1 MRLSTKEKF
10 RLSILAT
17 LRWTMAITFLIY
29 GMAKIYP
36 GQFITGDFLFDSTKD
51 SAMKL
56 AWYFFGYSDFY
67 NYFIATGELLA
78 ALLLVIPRTATL
90 GNIIFLPI
98 IANITVLNYCFNI
111 PAKVVCVPLL
121 AMSLLLVLMEYSKLK
136 GIFFVNTA
144 TPTQKVD
151 VQSSERKVTVK

>member
-1 MRLSTKEKF
+1 
-10 RLSILAT
+10 
-17 LRWTMAITFLIY
+17 
-29 GMAKIYP
+29 MAKIYP
-36 GQFITGDFLFDSTKD
+36 GQFITGDFVFDSTKD

-67 NYFIATGELLA
+67 NYFI
-78 ALLLVIPRTATL
+78 

-144 TPTQKVD
+144 TPMQKVD

>member
-36 GQFITGDFLFDSTKD
+36 GQFITGDFVFDSTKD

-67 NYFIATGELLA
+67 NYF
-78 ALLLVIPRTATL
+78 
-90 GNIIFLPI
+90 

-136 GIFFVNTA
+136 GIFFVNAA
-144 TPTQKVD
+144 TQMQKVD

>member
-36 GQFITGDFLFDSTKD
+36 GQFITGDFVFDSTKD

-56 AWYFFGYSDFY
+56 AWYFFGYSNFY
-67 NYFIATGELLA
+67 NYFIAAGELLA
-78 ALLLVIPRTATL
+78 ALLLVIPRTVTL
-90 GNIIFLPI
+90 P
-98 IANITVLNYCFNI
+98 
-111 PAKVVCVPLL
+111 
-121 AMSLLLVLMEYSKLK
+121 M
-136 GIFFVNTA
+136 
-144 TPTQKVD
+144 QKVD

>member
-36 GQFITGDFLFDSTKD
+36 GQFITGDFVFDSTKD

-78 ALLLVIPRTATL
+78 AFLLVIILVFEKKTEHRQ
-90 GNIIFLPI
+90 FLF
-98 IANITVLNYCFNI
+98 CF
-111 PAKVVCVPLL
+111 
-121 AMSLLLVLMEYSKLK
+121 
-136 GIFFVNTA
+136 
-144 TPTQKVD
+144 D
-151 VQSSERKVTVK
+151 